1 MRLRSEPL
9 VAKLIDLR
17 AGGLNV
23 DVLAARERHLG
34 RGHEKF
40 RFALGLESALV
51 RLSVIR
57 TSNLQ
62 Q

>member
-1 MRLRSEPL
+1 MRLRGWPL
-9 VAKLIDLR
+9 CSKLIDLR
-17 AGGLNV
+17 SRGFNV
-23 DVLAARERHLG
+23 DVLAPRERHLG